1 MANDINRYI
10 RRECKVG
17 VVNERNS
24 EVDSWIKKSIVA
36 EQDKEN
42 AAEQAATREDMHLI
56 NAEIR

>member
-1 MANDINRYI
+1 MNQYI
-10 RRECKVG
+10 RRKCKVG

-36 EQDKEN
+36 EQDKEH
-42 AAEQAATREDMHLI
+42 AAQPVVTREDMHLI